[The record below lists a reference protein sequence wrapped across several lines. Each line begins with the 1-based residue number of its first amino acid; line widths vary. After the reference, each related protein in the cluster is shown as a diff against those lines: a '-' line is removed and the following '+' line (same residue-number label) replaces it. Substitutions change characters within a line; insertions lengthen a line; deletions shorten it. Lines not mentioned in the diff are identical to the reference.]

1 MGVWRK
7 EGGVEEGGK
16 EVARKE
22 GRKVSSRVEKKEGGV
37 SRLYREGGR
46 GEGTDAV
53 RERRREENK
62 MERVSMGRITPP
74 HYLLNLNK
82 EWSLILT

>member
-22 GRKVSSRVEKKEGGV
+22 GRKVSSRVEKKEGGGKAQMQYE
-37 SRLYREGGR
+37 RGGGR
-46 GEGTDAV
+46 KIRWRG
-53 RERRREENK
+53 
-62 MERVSMGRITPP
+62 
-74 HYLLNLNK
+74 
-82 EWSLILT
+82 

>member
-1 MGVWRK
+1 M
-7 EGGVEEGGK
+7 
-16 EVARKE
+16 
-22 GRKVSSRVEKKEGGV
+22 

-53 RERRREENK
+53 RERRRREENK
-62 MERVSMGRITPP
+62 MERMSTGRITPP